1 LAAGKEYRFAP
12 IDRQGVALMTPKLAR
27 SFVVAALSGLSG
39 LAAAGTTAI
48 DLSTVSGVPGTGGD
62 ATVYGPCYC
71 DQASWFSPVML
82 LGPGTYDFGTVR
94 QYWVLS
100 GITPDGGPDQ
110 GNLWLLFAPVVTS
123 GTWPQDFPPQTTSMI
138 PQLVVCQD
146 GDLACDDSFDGLS
159 VEDRLVFT
167 LPAGQN
173 AVQIGLIGHYDYIP
187 PVPEPVAPAMLLA
200 GLALVAGLARRPG
213 VVSGLEGCGVRS

>member
-1 LAAGKEYRFAP
+1 
-12 IDRQGVALMTPKLAR
+12 MTTRLAR
-27 SFVVAALSGLSG
+27 SLVAAALSTLTG
-39 LAAAGTTAI
+39 LAAAAATPI
-48 DLSTVSGVPGTGGD
+48 DLLTVPGVPGTGGD

-110 GNLWLLFAPVVTS
+110 GNLWLLFSPVVTS

-138 PQLVVCQD
+138 PDLVLCQN
-146 GDLACDDSFDGLS
+146 GDMACNDSFDGLF
-159 VEDRLVFT
+159 VDEHLVFT

-173 AVQIGLIGHYDYIP
+173 AVQVGLIGHYDYTP
-187 PVPEPVAPAMLLA
+187 PLAVPEPVAPAMLLA
-200 GLALVAGLARRPG
+200 GLAMMGALARRG
-213 VVSGLEGCGVRS
+213 RRG

>member
-1 LAAGKEYRFAP
+1 MTTRLAGTFA
-12 IDRQGVALMTPKLAR
+12 A
-27 SFVVAALSGLSG
+27 AALSALTG
-39 LAAAGTTAI
+39 LASAATPI
-48 DLSTVSGVPGTGGD
+48 DLLTVSGVPGTGGD

-100 GITPDGGPDQ
+100 GTTPDGGPDQ
-110 GNLWLLFAPVVTS
+110 GNLWLLFSPVQTS
-123 GTWPQDFPPQTTSMI
+123 GTWPEDFPPQTTSEI
-138 PQLVVCQD
+138 PDLVACQN
-146 GDLACDDSFDGLS
+146 GDLGCNDSFDGLS

-173 AVQIGLIGHYDYIP
+173 AVQIGLIGHYDYTP
-187 PVPEPVAPAMLLA
+187 PLAVPEPVAPAMLLA
-200 GLALVAGLARRPG
+200 GLALVAGLARRGRPG
-213 VVSGLEGCGVRS
+213 

>member
-1 LAAGKEYRFAP
+1 MRTRLAGTFA
-12 IDRQGVALMTPKLAR
+12 A
-27 SFVVAALSGLSG
+27 AALSALTG
-39 LAAAGTTAI
+39 LASAATPI
-48 DLSTVSGVPGTGGD
+48 DLLTVSGVPGTGGD

-100 GITPDGGPDQ
+100 GTTPDGGPDQ
-110 GNLWLLFAPVVTS
+110 GNLWLLFSPVQTS
-123 GTWPQDFPPQTTSMI
+123 GTWPEDFPPQTTSEI
-138 PQLVVCQD
+138 PDLVACQN
-146 GDLACDDSFDGLS
+146 GDLGCNDSFDGLS

-173 AVQIGLIGHYDYIP
+173 AVQIGLIGHYDYTP
-187 PVPEPVAPAMLLA
+187 PLAVPEPVAPAMLLA
-200 GLALVAGLARRPG
+200 GLALVAGLARRGRPG
-213 VVSGLEGCGVRS
+213 

>member
-1 LAAGKEYRFAP
+1 
-12 IDRQGVALMTPKLAR
+12 MTTRLAR
-27 SFVVAALSGLSG
+27 SVAAAALATLTG
-39 LAAAGTTAI
+39 LAAAAATPI
-48 DLSTVSGVPGTGGD
+48 DLLTVPGVPGTGGD

-110 GNLWLLFAPVVTS
+110 GNLWLLFSPVVTS

-138 PQLVVCQD
+138 P
-146 GDLACDDSFDGLS
+146 DLARCQQDDAACYASYDGRF
-159 VEDRLVFT
+159 VDEHLVFT

-173 AVQIGLIGHYDYIP
+173 AVQVGLIGHYDYTP
-187 PVPEPVAPAMLLA
+187 PVPEPATSAMLLA
-200 GLALVAGLARRPG
+200 GLALAAGLARRWRRG
-213 VVSGLEGCGVRS
+213 